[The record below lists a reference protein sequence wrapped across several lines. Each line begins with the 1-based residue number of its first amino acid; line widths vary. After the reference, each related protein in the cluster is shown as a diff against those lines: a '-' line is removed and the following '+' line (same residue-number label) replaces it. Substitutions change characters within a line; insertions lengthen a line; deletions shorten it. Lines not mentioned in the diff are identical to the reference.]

1 MLKIN
6 EIEEMRRLAE
16 IEKKLATAS
25 TNRENNL
32 IAKSTSS
39 AKKRVL
45 TPRSSS
51 PSSNTI
57 EEKIVAAQNR
67 REIYLTS
74 KVEKAKNTRI
84 TPPKINKALFAAVS
98 PKQGNENDTD
108 TSPNVSPRIKAA
120 RLDEFHVC
128 FVKCNLCF
136 ALICFSI
143 YVAMSLIPSFP
154 STSYQHNEYNNM
166 IMISGT
172 MVFICP

>member
-1 MLKIN
+1 MLKNN
-6 EIEEMRRLAE
+6 ELEEMRRLAE

-67 REIYLTS
+67 REIYLTN

-98 PKQGNENDTD
+98 PKQGDEHDPD

-128 FVKCNLCF
+128 FIKCNLCF
-136 ALICFSI
+136 DLFFPICGMSRLISPLLLHCISI
-143 YVAMSLIPSFP
+143 T
-154 STSYQHNEYNNM
+154 STTTM

>member
-1 MLKIN
+1 MLKNN
-6 EIEEMRRLAE
+6 ELEEMRRLAE

-67 REIYLTS
+67 REIYLTN

-98 PKQGNENDTD
+98 PKHGNENDTD

-128 FVKCNLCF
+128 YVSSL
-136 ALICFSI
+136 FSI
-143 YVAMSLIPSFP
+143 YVVMSNLIPPLLLHCISITS
-154 STSYQHNEYNNM
+154 STTI

>member
-1 MLKIN
+1 MLKNN
-6 EIEEMRRLAE
+6 ELDEMRRLAE

-51 PSSNTI
+51 PLSNTI

-67 REIYLTS
+67 REIYLTN

-98 PKQGNENDTD
+98 PKQGNEHDS
-108 TSPNVSPRIKAA
+108 SPIVSPRIKAA

-128 FVKCNLCF
+128 
-136 ALICFSI
+136 
-143 YVAMSLIPSFP
+143 
-154 STSYQHNEYNNM
+154 YQVQQLM
-166 IMISGT
+166 L
-172 MVFICP
+172 

>member
-1 MLKIN
+1 MLKNN
-6 EIEEMRRLAE
+6 ELEEMRRLAE

-67 REIYLTS
+67 REIYLTN

-98 PKQGNENDTD
+98 PKHGNENDTD

-128 FVKCNLCF
+128 CCIKFVF
-136 ALICFSI
+136 HICG
-143 YVAMSLIPSFP
+143 YV
-154 STSYQHNEYNNM
+154 
-166 IMISGT
+166 
-172 MVFICP
+172 

>member
-1 MLKIN
+1 MLKNN
-6 EIEEMRRLAE
+6 ELDEMRRLAE

-67 REIYLTS
+67 REIYLTN

-98 PKQGNENDTD
+98 PKQGNEHEHDS
-108 TSPNVSPRIKAA
+108 SPNVSPRIKAA

-128 FVKCNLCF
+128 LSSAKY
-136 ALICFSI
+136 ALI
-143 YVAMSLIPSFP
+143 VFP
-154 STSYQHNEYNNM
+154 SM
-166 IMISGT
+166 
-172 MVFICP
+172 

>member
-1 MLKIN
+1 MLKNN
-6 EIEEMRRLAE
+6 ELEEMRRLAE
-16 IEKKLATAS
+16 IEKKLSTAS

-67 REIYLTS
+67 REIYLTN

-98 PKQGNENDTD
+98 PKHGNENDTD

-128 FVKCNLCF
+128 CQVQLM
-136 ALICFSI
+136 L
-143 YVAMSLIPSFP
+143 
-154 STSYQHNEYNNM
+154 
-166 IMISGT
+166 
-172 MVFICP
+172 